1 MKILGINSSPNG
13 KKSQT
18 LRLVNA
24 VLNGGKSMGAEI
36 EFVDLRKLKIE
47 YCIGCRKCF
56 ETGFCI
62 FKDDYQELL
71 QKMLDAD
78 GMVWGSPNYSFGVVA
93 PMKTLIDRMSDVIHC
108 QYFDGKYFCAVCTA
122 GRDDKVITQYLT
134 TNFLDLG
141 AYVTGTA
148 GAVVTKGPREVDLAE
163 ELAFKLGVA
172 LASDIES
179 KRPYFDQR
187 VVIDANRRDFQRK
200 VRQYKDVWKH
210 QYEYWEK
217 QNWR

>member
-78 GMVWGSPNYSFGVVA
+78 GMVWGSPNYSF
-93 PMKTLIDRMSDVIHC
+93 
-108 QYFDGKYFCAVCTA
+108 
-122 GRDDKVITQYLT
+122 
-134 TNFLDLG
+134 
-141 AYVTGTA
+141 
-148 GAVVTKGPREVDLAE
+148 
-163 ELAFKLGVA
+163 KLGVA

-187 VVIDANRRDFQRK
+187 VAIDANRRDFQRK
-200 VRQYKDVWKH
+200 VRQYKDEWKH